1 MMSAMASAG
10 TSSVRHIA
18 AFRFAGR
25 VPGRAVAAG
34 LRESPCPIR
43 WRETSTQIRSFFARA
58 TQSRL
63 TFGAAGEHPDV
74 LGNVFKPELSANPMA
89 PALNVGSASVGAGGR
104 RSWLFHPG
112 VGEKEG
118 SRSTD
123 DSQLDSQLVLRL
135 DKCDEYPLFIIPL
148 GEGAEVEQQV
158 YEAMN
163 RNNRKPKTPN
173 HGKRPCSRWRRRRK
187 TYGINA
193 DGSKK

>member
-10 TSSVRHIA
+10 TSFVRHV
-18 AFRFAGR
+18 AFRFAGK
-25 VPGRAVAAG
+25 VPGRGVAAG
-34 LRESPCPIR
+34 LRESPSPIR

-74 LGNVFKPELSANPMA
+74 LGNVFKPELSANPMV
-89 PALNVGSASVGAGGR
+89 PALNVGAAGVGAGR
-104 RSWLFHPG
+104 RSWLLHPG
-112 VGEKEG
+112 MGEKEG

-123 DSQLDSQLVLRL
+123 DSQLVLRL
-135 DKCDEYPLFIIPL
+135 NQCDEYPLFIMPS
-148 GEGAEVEQQV
+148 GEEAVVEQQV

>member
-10 TSSVRHIA
+10 TSSLRHI

-25 VPGRAVAAG
+25 VPDRAVAAG
-34 LRESPCPIR
+34 LRGSPSPIR

-74 LGNVFKPELSANPMA
+74 LGNVFEPELSANPMV
-89 PALNVGSASVGAGGR
+89 PALNVGSASAGAGGR
-104 RSWLFHPG
+104 RSWLLHPG

-123 DSQLDSQLVLRL
+123 DSTDVLRL
-135 DKCDEYPLFIIPL
+135 DKCDEYPLFIIPS

-173 HGKRPCSRWRRRRK
+173 HGKRPCSSWRRRRK